1 MRTTTTARAPATA
14 PRSEDTM
21 QTSRSTRTPALLAL
35 LLCALGAAAGCTHE
49 NPNSIRLA
57 GNVVALRQ
65 ATGPGI
71 VGECYPVG
79 TTLLRSH
86 GTLDLMAQNTY
97 EFFGLV
103 RNLMPP
109 TLSASGNGVAQLRA
123 DSSTV
128 YVSGAEMS
136 ISFDAAGT
144 GPLKNF
150 APKPSGTWYVPATG
164 TVDSQTNQII
174 RFPLITSVI
183 GEQLRAR
190 FKADPNRY
198 TTMQRVVINVKI
210 EGEMADGTVVQT
222 GTVPYPV
229 DLCWGCLLHLPTAEA
244 GVGLKSPEE
253 QYAVCSLKQI
263 APNYVPPC
271 VIGNDEFLPCAMYC
285 AKCDLEGTCDD
296 RFCPPS

>member
-1 MRTTTTARAPATA
+1 METT
-14 PRSEDTM
+14 RSIC
-21 QTSRSTRTPALLAL
+21 TSALLAL
-35 LLCALGAAAGCTHE
+35 ALCALSVAAGCTHE
-49 NPNSIRLA
+49 NPNSLLLS
-57 GNVVALRQ
+57 GNVIALRQ
-65 ATGPGI
+65 NVGVGV
-71 VGECYPVG
+71 VGECYPLG
-79 TTLLRSH
+79 TTQLRSH

-103 RNLMPP
+103 RNLMPQ
-109 TLSASGNGVAQLRA
+109 TLAASGNGLAELRA

-128 YVSGAEMS
+128 FVSGAEMS
-136 ISFDAAGT
+136 ISFDAGST

-150 APKPSGTWYVPATG
+150 ALKPSATWYVPATG
-164 TVDSQTNQII
+164 TVESGLDAII
-174 RFPLITSVI
+174 RFPLITSAI
-183 GEQLRAR
+183 GEQLRTK

-198 TTMQRVVINVKI
+198 TTMQRVVVNVKL
-210 EGEMADGTVVQT
+210 EGEMADGTVIQT
-222 GTVPYPV
+222 GTISYPV

-263 APNYVPPC
+263 ASNYVPPC

-285 AKCDLEGTCDD
+285 AMCDLEGSCDD

>member
-1 MRTTTTARAPATA
+1 MRTATISEGATA
-14 PRSEDTM
+14 PRSEELMT
-21 QTSRSTRTPALLAL
+21 TTRRTWSSALAALAL
-35 LLCALGAAAGCTHE
+35 GTLALAAGCTHE
-49 NPNSIRLA
+49 NPNSLRLS
-57 GNVVALRQ
+57 GNVIALRQ
-65 ATGPGI
+65 STGIGV

-103 RNLMPP
+103 RNLMPN
-109 TLSASGNGVAQLRA
+109 TLAVSGNGVAQLRA

-128 YVSGAEMS
+128 YVSGAEMT
-136 ISFDAAGT
+136 ISLDASST

-150 APKPSGTWYVPATG
+150 VPKPSGTWYVPVTG
-164 TVDSQTNQII
+164 TVESQTNQII
-174 RFPLITSVI
+174 RFPLITSAM
-183 GEQLRAR
+183 GEQLRAK

-198 TTMQRVVINVKI
+198 TTLQRVVINVKI
-210 EGEMADGTVVQT
+210 EGEMSDGSVVQT

-253 QYAVCSLKQI
+253 QYAICSQKQV